1 LFESEAQLRRLLK
14 LDPENREMMLL
25 LGRILFE
32 SGRVAEAEQ
41 IFHHLTASS
50 RLDAGAR
57 NNSAVIMAAQHKFEA
72 AERELVSIS
81 DKESMR
87 RIAPGNLAA
96 VRKAAELT
104 RLGRSF
110 VIVPESGKTDF
121 RVIGAISIKTVEL
134 HPEKSK

>member
-1 LFESEAQLRRLLK
+1 
-14 LDPENREMMLL
+14 
-25 LGRILFE
+25 
-32 SGRVAEAEQ
+32 
-41 IFHHLTASS
+41 
-50 RLDAGAR
+50 
-57 NNSAVIMAAQHKFEA
+57 
-72 AERELVSIS
+72 
-81 DKESMR
+81 MR

-134 HPEKSK
+134 HPENKSK